1 MQEWV
6 RTPSRFGVFFS
17 ITITRRPGTS
27 ESKAAPDHCSVPRTD
42 GKGNVYPR
50 VHAIPSHQLD
60 PVHLDLPAH
69 HLPQS
74 EEPSTGTHRARA
86 PRSMRHL
93 TRMTP
98 NRPAGAATRRRRRAD
113 SAAARRRPP
122 RRCARARHG
131 SSLRCFA
138 PRAPWP
144 AVFELE
150 WQRQFPALVQ
160 QTVPRRLLRLPRRR
174 GAAAVGISHDRRELP
189 PRTRPWPV
197 QTDALPRLQ

>member
-122 RRCARARHG
+122 VLHDDAPERVTGPASAALRRVRHG
-131 SSLRCFA
+131 RPCSNWNGNGNF
-138 PRAPWP
+138 
-144 AVFELE
+144 
-150 WQRQFPALVQ
+150 
-160 QTVPRRLLRLPRRR
+160 LRLFSRR
-174 GAAAVGISHDRRELP
+174 S
-189 PRTRPWPV
+189 PV
-197 QTDALPRLQ
+197 VC